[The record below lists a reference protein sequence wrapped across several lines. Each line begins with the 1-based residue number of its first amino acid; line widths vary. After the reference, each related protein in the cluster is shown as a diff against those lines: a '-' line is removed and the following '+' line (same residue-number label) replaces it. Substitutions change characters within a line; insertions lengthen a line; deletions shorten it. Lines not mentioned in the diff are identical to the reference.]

1 MFYDALLVDKRFN
14 SVSGNYILLECL
26 QIITDVQ
33 FNKLEK
39 ESDSCVEL
47 HVAEL

>member
-14 SVSGNYILLECL
+14 SVSGKYIPLECL